1 MAVTDLS
8 LAQARRI
15 ALAAQGFA
23 DARPTGRV
31 DVRHLRRVI
40 GRIGMLQIDS
50 VNVVVRAHYMPLFSR
65 LGPYRMTLLDEM
77 AYKRRELFEYWG
89 HAASFIPTER
99 YSLFRHRMEAV
110 EPRYRIKSLMRD
122 DPSYVDAVLDEVRAN
137 GPLNVAT
144 MDDPGERTGPW
155 WGYGKGKTALEWH
168 FARGDVAVL
177 DRKNFARLYDLP
189 ERVFDASV
197 LEAPAPAAEEARRQ
211 LLLLAAR
218 HHGIGTQQDLGHY
231 YMVKRAG
238 PLLRELVDAGDLREV
253 SVEGWTQPAYLHPEA
268 KLPRRVDA
276 RALLTPFDPLI
287 WTRERVQRLFGF
299 HYRIEIYV
307 PQPQRRFGY
316 YVMPFL
322 LGDEL
327 VGRVDL
333 KSDRKRG
340 VLLVQS
346 AFIEHGRE
354 PGEVAAALASEL
366 ATMASWLG
374 LAGVRVGRRG
384 DLAGELRRAVGE
396 RGDALA
402 AGPR

>member
-1 MAVTDLS
+1 MAATDLS

-23 DARPTGRV
+23 DARPSGRV

-40 GRIGMLQIDS
+40 DRIGMLQIDS

-65 LGPYRMTLLDEM
+65 LGPYRMTLLDEL

-89 HAASFIPTER
+89 HAASFIPTAR
-99 YSLFRHRMEAV
+99 YSLFRHRMEERGRRTRV
-110 EPRYRIKSLMRD
+110 SDLEGREPGYIA
-122 DPSYVDAVLDEVRAN
+122 AVLDEVRAN

-144 MDDPGERTGPW
+144 LDDPGERTGPW

-168 FARGDVAVL
+168 FSRGNVAVC

-189 ERVFDASV
+189 ERVFDAEV
-197 LEAPAPAAEEARRQ
+197 LDAPVPAPADAQRE

-218 HHGIGTQQDLGHY
+218 HHGIGTQQDLSHY

-238 PLLRELVDAGDLREV
+238 PLLRDLVDAGELREV
-253 SVEGWTQPAYLHPEA
+253 SVEGWRQPAFLHPQA

-307 PQPQRRFGY
+307 PEPQRQFGY

-333 KSDRKRG
+333 KADRQNG

-346 AFIEHGRE
+346 AHIEDGRE
-354 PGEVAAALASEL
+354 PGRVAAELASEL
-366 ATMASWLG
+366 STMASWLG
-374 LAGVRVGRRG
+374 LGGVRVRRRG
-384 DLAGELRRAVGE
+384 NLASELRRAVAPG
-396 RGDALA
+396 
-402 AGPR
+402 